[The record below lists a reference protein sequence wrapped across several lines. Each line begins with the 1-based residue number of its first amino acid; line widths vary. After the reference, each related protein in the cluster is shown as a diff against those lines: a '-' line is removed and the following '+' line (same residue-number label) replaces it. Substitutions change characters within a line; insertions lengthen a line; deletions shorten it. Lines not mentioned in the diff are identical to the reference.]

1 MTRLDSWRRAV
12 LVTTSAPATIGVVM
26 TTFLALLSTAA
37 DFALTLNLKAA
48 IVAVGFIVLLMFT
61 RRTRCR
67 IAPEGKAPDQPRRQG
82 PPTSVLVPQEGP
94 LLPLAGR
101 NRVSRPLVSRFRGL
115 EAPSPCTHP
124 IAPLPAQGWVAL
136 ESPDAGVR
144 SGQSADGVTVSP
156 ARLASLARTAAETLG
171 LSYRWPGRID
181 DGNWCRAAA
190 GQADRYRGYDWVS
203 QEGLVSER
211 YAIDT
216 RAIHAGRERN
226 WNPTFST

>member
-1 MTRLDSWRRAV
+1 MSSFLEV
-12 LVTTSAPATIGVVM
+12 LSA
-26 TTFLALLSTAA
+26 AA

-101 NRVSRPLVSRFRGL
+101 NRISRPLVSRFCGL

-124 IAPLPAQGWVAL
+124 IAPIPAQ
-136 ESPDAGVR
+136 
-144 SGQSADGVTVSP
+144 
-156 ARLASLARTAAETLG
+156 
-171 LSYRWPGRID
+171 
-181 DGNWCRAAA
+181 
-190 GQADRYRGYDWVS
+190 
-203 QEGLVSER
+203 
-211 YAIDT
+211 
-216 RAIHAGRERN
+216 
-226 WNPTFST
+226 